1 MVQAITNQFWEV
13 WHKKKW
19 HSEEKNKM
27 VEDS

>member
-19 HSEEKNKM
+19 HNEEKNKM